1 MFTNQQN
8 RVICSMGDK
17 SNETSNYYCQD
28 SKLELEGFVG
38 VWISINFVV
47 GLVTNLFTLIAIPY
61 AKKKKK

>member
-1 MFTNQQN
+1 MD
-8 RVICSMGDK
+8 DK
-17 SNETSNYYCQD
+17 SNKTSNYYCQD

-61 AKKKKK
+61 AKKRKK